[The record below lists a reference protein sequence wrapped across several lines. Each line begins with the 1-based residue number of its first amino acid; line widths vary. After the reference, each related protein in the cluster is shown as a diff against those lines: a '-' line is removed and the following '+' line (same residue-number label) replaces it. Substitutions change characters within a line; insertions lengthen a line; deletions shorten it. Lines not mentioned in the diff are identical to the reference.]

1 MLTLPSLPFAVP
13 PLAATTSPLPAPSV
27 ARGAAPQSEN
37 SFSRQLERLRDNAAQ
52 PTARAP
58 APKPPTPSSS
68 PPPHKPQAAP
78 HKEVAHGPAPS
89 RPNANAK
96 TAPHSETSDAPDSAA
111 AAKKAAEGD
120 DKTSADG
127 TAAGTPPTPLTPAPD
142 AQAPPADATA
152 AAVGTDSAGA
162 ATPADLAASTD
173 AAAAA
178 AATLAALHNPPTADG
193 AAPVPQT
200 DAGATPSLQA
210 NAQRDAQRADVA
222 ASRDVR
228 DANQAAT
235 TDPKADTWQQAQAAA
250 LLKENMGSADPTRAT
265 ESRAADAAAALQ
277 APLPGAA
284 LLGPGGSITHTGKA
298 GEVAAANLAT
308 PVTSAEF
315 RSALGLQ
322 VSVLA
327 RSGVQQAELHL
338 NPAELGPVSIQIVL
352 DGQQAQV
359 NFGADSALTRQIIE
373 SGMPELASALRDA
386 GLTLTGG
393 GVSQHA
399 GGQQQQPE
407 PNPASGGRPGNAH
420 SGTALDGATDPHPEQ
435 TRRSSARRAVG
446 GVDLYA

>member
-1 MLTLPSLPFAVP
+1 MLTLPALPSLPFAAP
-13 PLAATTSPLPAPSV
+13 PLAATASPLPSPSI
-27 ARGAAPQSEN
+27 ARGAAAQGEN
-37 SFSRQLERLRDNAAQ
+37 SFSRQLERLRDNPAQ

-58 APKPPTPSSS
+58 TPKPPTPSSS
-68 PPPHKPQAAP
+68 PPPHQPQAAP
-78 HKEVAHGPAPS
+78 HKEVARGPAPAKVNA
-89 RPNANAK
+89 NANAK
-96 TAPHSETSDAPDSAA
+96 TAAHSETSDAPDSAA
-111 AAKKAAEGD
+111 AAKKAADGD

-127 TAAGTPPTPLTPAPD
+127 TAAGTPPGPLTPAPD
-142 AQAPPADATA
+142 AQAPPADAA
-152 AAVGTDSAGA
+152 AAAADTNAAGA
-162 ATPADLAASTD
+162 ATTTDLAASTD
-173 AAAAA
+173 ATAAA
-178 AATLAALHNPPTADG
+178 AATLAALQNPPTTDSAV
-193 AAPVPQT
+193 PVPQT
-200 DAGATPSLQA
+200 NTGATPSLQA
-210 NAQRDAQRADVA
+210 NAQRADVA

-228 DANQAAT
+228 DASQAAA
-235 TDPKADTWQQAQAAA
+235 TDAKAGTWQQAQAAA
-250 LLKENMGSADPTRAT
+250 LLKENMGSADPTRSTETRAT
-265 ESRAADAAAALQ
+265 DAAAALE

-298 GEVAAANLAT
+298 GEVATANLSA

-399 GGQQQQPE
+399 GGQQQN
-407 PNPASGGRPGNAH
+407 PNTASGGRPENAH
-420 SGTALDGATDPHPEQ
+420 SGTAPEGATDPHPEQ